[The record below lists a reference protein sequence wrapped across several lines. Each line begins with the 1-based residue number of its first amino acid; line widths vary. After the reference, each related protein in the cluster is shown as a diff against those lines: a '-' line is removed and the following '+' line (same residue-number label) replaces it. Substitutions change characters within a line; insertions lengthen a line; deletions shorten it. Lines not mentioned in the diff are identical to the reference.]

1 MKDITFNELKNLVS
15 STPLHIIEDMGFADE
30 TAFFQAAS
38 DRVAYLRDFFLEV
51 YFLDEKDEEITYT
64 KRDGHTTYFKFDP
77 IEIAVKEEELIK
89 IRDEIY
95 DRGGDPNRLVL
106 GIYEL
111 FEMPNYGIPNNQSR
125 TEYMLASFFVKG

>member
-1 MKDITFNELKNLVS
+1 MKDITFNELKNLVA

-38 DRVAYLRDFFLEV
+38 DRVSYLRDFFLEV
-51 YFLDEKDEEITYT
+51 TYT

-77 IEIAVKEEELIK
+77 IEIAVNEEELIK
-89 IRDEIY
+89 IRDNIY
-95 DRGGDPNRLVL
+95 DRGGDPNRIVL

-111 FEMPNYGIPNNQSR
+111 FEKPNYGVPSHQSR
-125 TEYMLASFFVKG
+125 TEYMLASFFVKS